1 MGNTGVQKGLKVT
14 QVISGRTN
22 VYELESGWTVRLK
35 LITNTLIYLGEEA
48 MLSGLNYFDG

>member
-1 MGNTGVQKGLKVT
+1 MGNTGIQKGLKVT

-48 MLSGLNYFDG
+48 MLSGLNYF